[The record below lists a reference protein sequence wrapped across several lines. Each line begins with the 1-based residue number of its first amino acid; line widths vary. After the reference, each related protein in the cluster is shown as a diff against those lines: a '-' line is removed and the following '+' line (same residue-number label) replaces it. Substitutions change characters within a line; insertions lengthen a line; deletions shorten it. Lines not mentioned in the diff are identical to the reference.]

1 MIWQSI
7 QNVAEEGKRAALV
20 TVIGINGSTP
30 RSSGAKM
37 IVFHDGVI
45 EGTVGGGAFEK
56 SAIEVAIRV
65 IETRSSERYKVH
77 LTKELGMCC
86 GGLMEVFVE
95 PIVALEHLVIYG
107 AGHVGS
113 VLAKMAVE
121 LDFQVTVVDEREEW
135 IDEDR
140 FPPKVNTVFAD
151 PVHAIGMLPFGQYC
165 YHFITTHSHSMDQ
178 DILNQIHDREL
189 RWLGMIGSQA
199 KKYRFIKRMVASGV
213 DPSVLEH
220 LNTPAGL
227 DIGAETP
234 AEIAISVLADLVRH
248 RRMK

>member
-1 MIWQSI
+1 MISI
-7 QNVAEEGKRAALV
+7 YSSLLFLNIALAEESKATDLFSQTGDTITLQWNTLGLNHFIHSV
-20 TVIGINGSTP
+20 TNANGGLLAMDDKGNIYAYS
-30 RSSGAKM
+30 R
-37 IVFHDGVI
+37 DGRWRLSL
-45 EGTVGGGAFEK
+45 GGAMDDSEID
-56 SAIEVAIRV
+56 SEEILLDVESTIEENAN
-65 IETRSSERYKVH
+65 
-77 LTKELGMCC
+77 
-86 GGLMEVFVE
+86 VE
-95 PIVALEHLVIYG
+95 
-107 AGHVGS
+107 
-113 VLAKMAVE
+113 
-121 LDFQVTVVDEREEW
+121 
-135 IDEDR
+135 DEDR